1 MKRIVYA
8 ALVLVVT
15 GTAYLLGRTW
25 LPHGE
30 ADAPEGYV
38 RVEIAAQGPRD
49 PWGKAV
55 GDINGDG
62 RIDLIAGGNGSGG
75 LVWHENPAWT
85 HHPIDTKGKFGTDIE
100 VADINRDGRNDV
112 VALRGKQLVWYR
124 NGDWAMSIVAEQRF
138 HDVEAADLNGDGR
151 IDLVARDQ
159 SAFSGSGAKIHI
171 FMQGEQGG
179 WKDIAIDAP
188 EGEGLRVTDLD
199 GDGRPDV
206 VANGVWYPNLGPE
219 SQKWHAQPY
228 AAQWRWPH
236 VYVAVADIN
245 GDGRRD
251 IVLAPAEHAGERY
264 RIAWFEAPKDPARPW
279 TEHAVDGDVEA
290 VHHFVGAADMNG
302 DGAAD
307 IVAAEMHQGE
317 DPDEIKIYINRGQ
330 GLDWSKRVIAITGS
344 HSMRLA
350 DVDGDGDMDLFGA
363 NWEGEHQP
371 LELWLNPSC
380 PATLDRWRRHVVD
393 SDRPGEAVFVLTG
406 DLDGDGR
413 RDIVTGAWRYR
424 NTGAGWERRRLGA
437 GANNA
442 AAVFDID
449 GDGDL
454 DVLATRGMK
463 AEADPRFAWAE
474 NDGRGSFTVHDNIPD
489 GEGDFLQGVAVGGF
503 DDSRRRQVALSWH
516 EAKRG
521 IQLLTIPLRPD
532 RERWAWRRISEVSQ
546 DEQLSAADI
555 DRDGRLD
562 LLLGTRWLRNERSGW
577 EMRPLTARH
586 GDPDRNR
593 LADINGDGHLDVVV
607 GYEAVSRPGDVAW
620 YEQGA
625 TAAAPWTEH
634 RIATIIG
641 PMSLDVADMDGD
653 GDLDVIV
660 GEHNLKD
667 PASAR
672 LLVFENADGRGTR
685 WKEHLVW
692 RGDEHHDGAQ
702 VADMDGDGD
711 PDIVSIGWGH
721 RQVLY
726 YENRTGLCPAKH

>member
-1 MKRIVYA
+1 MLAVS
-8 ALVLVVT
+8 ALAVL
-15 GTAYLLGRTW
+15 GTAYLFGRTW
-25 LPHGE
+25 LPSE
-30 ADAPEGYV
+30 EVDAHEGFE
-38 RVEIAAQGPRD
+38 RVEIATHGRGD

-62 RIDLIAGGNGSGG
+62 RIDLIVGGNASGG
-75 LVWHENPAWT
+75 LVWYENPAWAR
-85 HHPIDTKGKFGTDIE
+85 HAIDDKGSFGTDIE

-124 NGDWAMSIVAEQRF
+124 HGDWAMSIVAEQRF

-171 FMQGEQGG
+171 FLQDEQGG
-179 WKDIAIDAP
+179 WKDVAIDAP
-188 EGEGLRVTDLD
+188 EGEGLRVADMD

-206 VANGVWYPNLGPE
+206 VVNGAWFPNPGPK
-219 SQKWHAQPY
+219 SLKWRAQPY

-236 VYVAVADIN
+236 TYVAVADIN

-251 IVLAPAEHAGERY
+251 IVLSPAEHAGERY
-264 RIAWFEAPKDPARPW
+264 RIAWFEGPKDPARVPSW
-279 TEHAVDGDVEA
+279 AEHVVDADVEA
-290 VHHFVGAADMNG
+290 VHHFVGAADMDG
-302 DGAAD
+302 DGAVD

-317 DPDEIKIYINRGQ
+317 DPDEIKIYINRGH
-330 GLDWSKRVIAITGS
+330 GLSWSKRAIATTGS
-344 HSMRLA
+344 HSMRLV

-363 NWEGEHQP
+363 NWEGERQP
-371 LELWLNPSC
+371 IELWLNPAC

-393 SDRPGEAVFVLTG
+393 SDRPGDAVFVMTG

-413 RDIVTGAWRYR
+413 RDIVTGAWWYRY
-424 NTGAGWERRRLGA
+424 TGAGWERHRLGA
-437 GANNA
+437 QANNA

-449 GDGDL
+449 GDGDG
-454 DVLATRGMK
+454 DVLATRGVE
-463 AEADPRFAWAE
+463 AGADPRFVWAE
-474 NDGRGSFTVHDNIPD
+474 NDGRGLFTVHDNIPD
-489 GEGDFLQGVAVGGF
+489 GEGDFLQGVAVGKF
-503 DDSRRRQVALSWH
+503 DNSGHWQVALSWH

-521 IQLLTIPLRPD
+521 IQLLSVPLRPD
-532 RERWAWRRISEVSQ
+532 RERWTWRRISDASQ
-546 DEQLSAADI
+546 DEQLSVADI

-562 LLLGTRWLRNERSGW
+562 LLLGTQWLRNTW
-577 EMRPLTARH
+577 PTWALRPLTARS
-586 GDPDRNR
+586 GNPDRNR
-593 LADINGDGHLDVVV
+593 LADINGDGRLDAVV
-607 GYEAVSRPGDVAW
+607 GFEAISRPGDVLW

-625 TAAAPWTEH
+625 TTAPWTEH
-634 RIATIIG
+634 RIATVIG

-653 GDLDVIV
+653 GDLDAIV

-667 PASAR
+667 PAAAR
-672 LLVFENADGRGTR
+672 LFVFENVDGRGAR

-711 PDIVSIGWGH
+711 LDIVSIGWGH
-721 RQVLY
+721 RTVLF
-726 YENRTGLCPAKH
+726 YENRTGRCPAKH